1 MSTIMAKPKALGRG
15 LSALLAG
22 DEAEA
27 SARQESTNT
36 LAVTALKPGK
46 FQPRSRMDQ
55 AALQELSHSIKAQGL
70 LQPIL
75 VRPLNGGGYEILA
88 GERRWRA
95 AQLAGLG
102 EVPVVVK
109 EVEDSIAL
117 QVALIENIQREDLNP
132 LEEAGGIKRLI
143 DEFKMT
149 HEAAALAV
157 GRSRSAVTNLLRL
170 LNLAPRVREMLLED
184 EIEMGH
190 ARALLA
196 LAPPRQEQLARQIV
210 EQDLSVREVEKLA
223 GQAYAPV
230 SVKAKSVKAVD
241 RDVARLEEELS
252 EKLGTRVQIR
262 SGAKGKG
269 RLEILYRSFEQLD
282 VILGKL
288 RR

>member
-1 MSTIMAKPKALGRG
+1 MAKPKALGRG

-22 DEAEA
+22 DEEPAAPAAEA
-27 SARQESTNT
+27 APNT
-36 LAVTALKPGK
+36 LSVTALKPGK
-46 FQPRSRMDQ
+46 FQPRARMDQ
-55 AALQELSHSIKAQGL
+55 AALQQLSDSIRAQGL
-70 LQPIL
+70 LQPIV
-75 VRPLNGGGYEILA
+75 VRPVEGNAYEILA

-95 AQLAGLG
+95 AQLAGLSD
-102 EVPVVVK
+102 VPVIIK
-109 EVEDSIAL
+109 EVEDHVAL

-143 DEFKMT
+143 EEFSMT
-149 HEAAALAV
+149 HEAAAQAV

-170 LNLAPRVREMLLED
+170 LNLSARVREMLLEG

-210 EQDLSVREVEKLA
+210 EQGLSVRDVERLA
-223 GQAYAPV
+223 GQAYVA
-230 SVKAKSVKAVD
+230 VKPPTKAAKPVD

-252 EKLGTRVQIR
+252 DKLGTRVQIR
-262 SGAKGKG
+262 AGAKGKG
-269 RLEILYRSFEQLD
+269 RLEIEYRNFDQLD

-288 RR
+288 RK

>member
-1 MSTIMAKPKALGRG
+1 MAKPKALGRG
-15 LSALLAG
+15 LSALLSG
-22 DEAEA
+22 DEPAAFAAETPA
-27 SARQESTNT
+27 NT
-36 LAVTALKPGK
+36 LAVATLRPGK

-55 AALQELSHSIKAQGL
+55 AALQQLADSIKAQGL
-70 LQPIL
+70 LQPIV
-75 VRPLNGGGYEILA
+75 VRPVDGNAYEILA

-95 AQLAGLG
+95 AQLAGLSD
-102 EVPVVVK
+102 VPVIIK
-109 EVEDSIAL
+109 EVEDHVAL

-143 DEFKMT
+143 EEFNMT

-170 LNLAPRVREMLLED
+170 LNLGPRVREMLLEG

-210 EQDLSVREVEKLA
+210 AGSLSVREVEKLA
-223 GQAYAPV
+223 GQAYAPAA
-230 SVKAKSVKAVD
+230 AKIKPVKAVD

-252 EKLGTRVQIR
+252 DKLATRVQIR
-262 SGAKGKG
+262 AGTKGRG
-269 RLEILYRSFEQLD
+269 RLEINYRSLEQLEA
-282 VILGKL
+282 ILAKL

>member
-1 MSTIMAKPKALGRG
+1 MAKPKALGRG

-22 DEAEA
+22 DDEPAA
-27 SARQESTNT
+27 PAAQAALNT
-36 LAVTALKPGK
+36 LSVTALKPGK
-46 FQPRSRMDQ
+46 FQPRARMDQ
-55 AALQELSHSIKAQGL
+55 TALQQLSDSIKAQGL
-70 LQPIL
+70 LQPIV
-75 VRPLNGGGYEILA
+75 VRPVEGNAYEILA

-95 AQLAGLG
+95 AQLAGLSD
-102 EVPVVVK
+102 VPVIIK
-109 EVEDSIAL
+109 EVEDHVAL

-132 LEEAGGIKRLI
+132 LEEAAGIKRLI
-143 DEFKMT
+143 EEFSMT
-149 HEAAALAV
+149 HEAAAQAV

-170 LNLAPRVREMLLED
+170 LNLSARVREMLLEG

-210 EQDLSVREVEKLA
+210 EQNLSVREVEKLA
-223 GQAYAPV
+223 GQAYAPI
-230 SVKAKSVKAVD
+230 SVKAKPAKPVD

-252 EKLGTRVQIR
+252 DKLGTRVQIR
-262 SGAKGKG
+262 AGAKGKG
-269 RLEILYRSFEQLD
+269 RLEIAYRSFEQLD